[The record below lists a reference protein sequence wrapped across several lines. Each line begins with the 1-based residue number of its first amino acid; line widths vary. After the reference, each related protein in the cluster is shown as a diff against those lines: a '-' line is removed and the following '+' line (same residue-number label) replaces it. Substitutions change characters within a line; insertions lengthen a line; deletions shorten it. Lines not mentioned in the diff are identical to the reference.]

1 MTAQVEGTAT
11 DRVHGHPT
19 KIIANP
25 GDVIIFDKRLGHFG
39 GPARSLAKLRRNL
52 ADPTWLPSD
61 PNRPITDAS
70 WHIHLDDARQEE
82 PRLSDGTDPVYY
94 VHQSA
99 SPSEVRCNDQL
110 DNARGSGD
118 TTDGHLGSTKAAGE
132 LDAEYVLR
140 AGRYDSRKDEEWR
153 KNTSAETEAA
163 NLKLAIQWEKENAK
177 SGDRRERSRRRK
189 RPGPK

>member
-61 PNRPITDAS
+61 PNRPITACG
-70 WHIHLDDARQEE
+70 
-82 PRLSDGTDPVYY
+82 DG
-94 VHQSA
+94 
-99 SPSEVRCNDQL
+99 
-110 DNARGSGD
+110 
-118 TTDGHLGSTKAAGE
+118 
-132 LDAEYVLR
+132 
-140 AGRYDSRKDEEWR
+140 
-153 KNTSAETEAA
+153 
-163 NLKLAIQWEKENAK
+163 
-177 SGDRRERSRRRK
+177 
-189 RPGPK
+189 